1 MPTDPQSPELDVVAI
16 QREDEDDHDLLTYGE
31 VRVRVQEELR
41 EQRAL
46 VEQLEAAGQDSSAA
60 RRRVEALVDAAE
72 RNSRSRINDD
82 NFEKFFGYRGTP
94 RRNT

>member
-1 MPTDPQSPELDVVAI
+1 MSNTFDGPVPE
-16 QREDEDDHDLLTYGE
+16 REDEDDHDLLTYGE
-31 VRVRVQEELR
+31 VKVRIHEEVR
-41 EQRAL
+41 TQRAL
-46 VEQLEAAGQDSSAA
+46 VAELEATGGDASGA
-60 RRRVEALVDAAE
+60 RRRLDALVDAAE

>member
-1 MPTDPQSPELDVVAI
+1 MSDNFDGPVPE
-16 QREDEDDHDLLTYGE
+16 REDEDDHDLLTYGE
-31 VRVRVQEELR
+31 VRVRIHEEVVA
-41 EQRAL
+41 QRA
-46 VEQLEAAGQDSSAA
+46 VVADLEAAGRDSALA
-60 RRRVEALVDAAE
+60 RRRLDALVDAAN